1 MLGVLLIKFF
11 INKSCFWYFR
21 WFVVIQ
27 FIMHVSAFV
36 VVRQWRNYAGL
47 LLSNYITFCSVF
59 ECNIIHVQSNYF
71 SSESNQYHNLFFCNS
86 NSRVIIF
93 FQLSPF
99 FLKNDNN
106 YYETYRNAFC
116 GLLKQR
122 HLTFRIVF
130 CIISS
135 IIMTKLK
142 KGWHTS
148 R

>member
-1 MLGVLLIKFF
+1 MLGVLLIKFS
-11 INKSCFWYFR
+11 INKSCFWYLR

-47 LLSNYITFCSVF
+47 LLSNYRKFCSVF

-99 FLKNDNN
+99 
-106 YYETYRNAFC
+106 
-116 GLLKQR
+116 
-122 HLTFRIVF
+122 
-130 CIISS
+130 
-135 IIMTKLK
+135 LK
-142 KGWHTS
+142 KMIILTTKRIEMHSADRSSKGTWRLELFS
-148 R
+148 V

>member
-1 MLGVLLIKFF
+1 MLGVLLIKFL

-99 FLKNDNN
+99 FLKMII
-106 YYETYRNAFC
+106 
-116 GLLKQR
+116 
-122 HLTFRIVF
+122 LTTKRIEMHFVD
-130 CIISS
+130 CSS
-135 IIMTKLK
+135 
-142 KGWHTS
+142 KGTWRLELFS
-148 R
+148 V

>member
-36 VVRQWRNYAGL
+36 VVRQWRNYAGP

-93 FQLSPF
+93 FSTKSL
-99 FLKNDNN
+99 FLKMII
-106 YYETYRNAFC
+106 
-116 GLLKQR
+116 
-122 HLTFRIVF
+122 LTTKRIEMHSAD
-130 CIISS
+130 CSS
-135 IIMTKLK
+135 
-142 KGWHTS
+142 KGTWRLELFS
-148 R
+148 V

>member
-59 ECNIIHVQSNYF
+59 ECNIIRVQSNYF
-71 SSESNQYHNLFFCNS
+71 SSECNQYHNLFFCNS

-99 FLKNDNN
+99 FLKMII
-106 YYETYRNAFC
+106 
-116 GLLKQR
+116 
-122 HLTFRIVF
+122 LTTKRIEMHSAD
-130 CIISS
+130 CSS
-135 IIMTKLK
+135 
-142 KGWHTS
+142 KGTWRLELFS
-148 R
+148 V